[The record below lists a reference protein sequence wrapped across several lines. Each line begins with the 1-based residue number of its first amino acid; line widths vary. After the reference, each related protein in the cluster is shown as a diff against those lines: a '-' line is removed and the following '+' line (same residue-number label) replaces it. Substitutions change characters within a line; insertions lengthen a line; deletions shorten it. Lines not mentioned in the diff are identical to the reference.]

1 MRVGH
6 PQAYI
11 TKNRIILLI
20 RFFFAWSLGI
30 LANVKLG
37 YVIINLCL
45 NKIRLDPIACRIPPL
60 LQLTV

>member
-30 LANVKLG
+30 KIVKM
-37 YVIINLCL
+37 VVNE
-45 NKIRLDPIACRIPPL
+45 KF
-60 LQLTV
+60 